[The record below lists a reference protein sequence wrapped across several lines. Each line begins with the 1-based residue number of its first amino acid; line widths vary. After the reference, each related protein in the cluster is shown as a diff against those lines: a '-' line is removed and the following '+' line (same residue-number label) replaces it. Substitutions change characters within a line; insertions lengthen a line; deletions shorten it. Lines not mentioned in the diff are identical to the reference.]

1 MARIKVALPQQFT
14 FSTNIPI
21 RITDINYGGHLGN
34 DALLSIIHEARLQF
48 FHSLGYTEMD
58 MEGTGLIM
66 ANVAIEFKAEAFYG
80 ETLLVSV
87 TASDFTRAGFDLVY
101 LLEKRQDDTTI
112 IVAIAQTGMVCY
124 DYTSKKIAALPTN
137 ALAKMQG

>member
-80 ETLLVSV
+80 ENLLVSV

-101 LLEKRQDDTTI
+101 LLEKRQDDTSI

-124 DYTSKKIAALPTN
+124 DYTSKKIAALPPN

>member
-101 LLEKRQDDTTI
+101 LLEKRQNDTTI

-124 DYTSKKIAALPTN
+124 DYTSKKIAALPSN